1 MNKSINAVL
10 NFLKTDLIRNVNII
24 NFIENYPVYCI
35 ERFENSIVVK
45 GTSDRNWVY
54 ISCSNIDELSA
65 IKKNLADEDT
75 CFAAVEDW
83 MIPIL
88 TGNRT
93 IKWKLSTIKLYLPEN
108 AVLPDSMY
116 ALSSLKAEDAQYIYK
131 NSDYKDYLSKEYI
144 QERIKNGISAGIYD
158 SGRLIAWCITQDDGA
173 VGFLHVMPEYRL
185 RGYGRKVTINVINK
199 VRQYGKIPF
208 VHIESTNV
216 KSMKLALSL
225 GFIKD
230 RCINWFEIK

>member
-10 NFLKTDLIRNVNII
+10 NFLKADLIRNMNII

-35 ERFENSIVVK
+35 ERVGNSIVVK

-54 ISCSNIDELSA
+54 ISCRNIDELAA
-65 IKKNLADEDT
+65 IKKNLEDDDT

-88 TGNRT
+88 TVNKT

-108 AVLPDSMY
+108 AVLPDSKY

-199 VRQYGKIPF
+199 VRQHGKIPF

-225 GFIKD
+225 GFVKD
-230 RCINWFEIK
+230 RYINWFEIK

>member
-10 NFLKTDLIRNVNII
+10 NFLKADLIRNMNII

-35 ERFENSIVVK
+35 ERVGNSIVVK

-54 ISCSNIDELSA
+54 ISCRNIDELAA
-65 IKKNLADEDT
+65 IKKSLEDDDT

-88 TGNRT
+88 TVNKT

-108 AVLPDSMY
+108 AVLPDSKY

-199 VRQYGKIPF
+199 VRQHGKIPF

-225 GFIKD
+225 GFVKD
-230 RCINWFEIK
+230 RYINWFEIK